1 MSKQFLKILNGSN
14 NGAFRRWLETCS
26 DEPRIAWYPSAGMD
40 FRDMLYL
47 RTDYARWFQHGM
59 TEYAQPDLFVHT
71 DYMPRITDEVLAG
84 KILHDSPTTRITILD
99 YEDLPPLDLPLHK
112 GIAQFREYHPDRG
125 RVLFMNVAV
134 QSCVLGEYT
143 VPLVYAIVENIA
155 FCAEKVLPNGG
166 HFSHVLRV
174 RHGGGGCCGGSATG
188 VWMENILDALRCEIY
203 ICDNRQYRDYGDR
216 QAVKLYPILAGKKYP
231 RLITM
236 QSIKGKYWSG
246 YSDSVLW
253 RLNRNYPQPQ
263 KIVA

>member
-1 MSKQFLKILNGSN
+1 M
-14 NGAFRRWLETCS
+14 
-26 DEPRIAWYPSAGMD
+26 PSRKG
-40 FRDMLYL
+40 
-47 RTDYARWFQHGM
+47 
-59 TEYAQPDLFVHT
+59 FVH
-71 DYMPRITDEVLAG
+71 
-84 KILHDSPTTRITILD
+84 
-99 YEDLPPLDLPLHK
+99 
-112 GIAQFREYHPDRG
+112 FREYHPDRG

-143 VPLVYAIVENIA
+143 VWVVYAIVENIA
-155 FCAEKVLPNGG
+155 FCTEKVMPHGG

-203 ICDNRQYRDYGDR
+203 ICDNRQHRDYGDR

-263 KIVA
+263 NIVA